1 MTIVRFGAGAVLSL
15 SLLFAAACATD
26 GGSGQSSASP
36 SGSSGSSPAAA
47 SATGLGRIAVG
58 AVEDTLQACMAR
70 IPSDAT
76 AGQRMLAERSCER
89 DQATRK

>member
-1 MTIVRFGAGAVLSL
+1 MTIVRVGTGIILSL

-26 GGSGQSSASP
+26 GGSGQSSSSP
-36 SGSSGSSPAAA
+36 FGSSDSAAT
-47 SATGLGRIAVG
+47 SGKGLGRIAAG

-89 DQATRK
+89 DQAARK

>member
-1 MTIVRFGAGAVLSL
+1 MTIVRFGTGAILSL

-26 GGSGQSSASP
+26 GGSGQSSAD
-36 SGSSGSSPAAA
+36 SSGAAPAK
-47 SATGLGRIAVG
+47 GLGRIAVG
-58 AVEDTLQACMAR
+58 AVEDTLQACIAR

-89 DQATRK
+89 DQAARK